1 MGARRQ
7 IIYPE
12 IAKYMAI
19 KRVTQKDLA
28 EAIGLSQQSLS
39 LKLIGKAD
47 FKRSEMVAIRNYF
60 RDSNPEITMD
70 KLFHIFLGA

>member
-12 IAKYMAI
+12 IAKYLAVKNI
-19 KRVTQKDLA
+19 TQKELA
-28 EAIGLSQQSLS
+28 EKIDLSPQMLS

-47 FKRSEMVAIRNYF
+47 FRRSEMIAIRDFF
-60 RDSNPEITMD
+60 RTADPEITMD
-70 KLFHIFLGA
+70 KLFHIFF